1 MPRNQNY
8 GGEFSS
14 HSFTS
19 LLTWAANLKEKQS
32 SVETKNVEGETVDE
46 NSLKFECNNNMENYY
61 FDVEHKFNEK
71 YAELKKSNRT
81 I

>member
-1 MPRNQNY
+1 M
-8 GGEFSS
+8 
-14 HSFTS
+14 
-19 LLTWAANLKEKQS
+19 ANLKEKQP
-32 SVETKNVEGETVDE
+32 TKIAEGELPTVDE

-71 YAELKKSNRT
+71 YAELKYQNRT